1 MAKRRRS
8 AVLAA
13 VMHFAKLRWQAKPRA
28 LLPAESRTKVKL
40 LEQQQAKPQHL
51 EAQDQLLL

>member
-40 LEQQQAKPQHL
+40 LEQQPAKPQRL
-51 EAQDQLLL
+51 GPLD